1 MVNLSCYFQFNTHQ
15 TGQFESFDLLT
26 GYSATATGQ
35 VIRPSMAMFNHSC
48 DPNMVRVD
56 RGKYVIAAACAD
68 INKGVEVR
76 DSYGSPFY
84 ETEKDDR
91 RQKLMKDF
99 WFKCMCEACRKRWPC
114 RDDLPCNMFEVL
126 CP

>member
-48 DPNMVRVD
+48 NPNMVRID
-56 RGKYVIAAACAD
+56 RGKFVIAAATTD
-68 INKGVEVR
+68 IKEGEEVT
-76 DSYGSPFY
+76 DSYGSTFS
-84 ETEKDDR
+84 EEEWEDR
-91 RQKLMKDF
+91 RTKLRQDF
-99 WFKCMCEACRKRWPC
+99 WFRCPCFACR
-114 RDDLPCNMFEVL
+114 N
-126 CP
+126 